1 MSARLQREGLRELS
15 QPWGFTLDDT
25 EAEQL
30 GAVADDLLT
39 LLDDLD
45 GDQPPAD
52 APLDAVRE
60 AGERPPAAEDPLNA
74 IVRRCRVRAAE
85 PGSALAGMR
94 LALKDSMAVAGIPLT
109 LGSAVMD
116 GFVPDADAVVVERVL
131 RAGAEIVAITNMDD
145 FAFSGGGD
153 SSAYGFTRNPFDRSR
168 TAAGSSGGS
177 AAALYYDGVDAAL
190 GTDQGG
196 SIRAPAAWCGVL
208 GHKPTHA
215 LVPYTGIAGIDA
227 TFDHVG
233 PMTRTVEDAA
243 RLLDVIAGADPSDPR
258 QAGGVA
264 AEDYGRAVAD
274 APADLAGLR
283 VGLVAEALGDAVG
296 AEPAVVEAMQGV
308 AARLRELGAEVRDVS
323 LPEHATAGAVAF
335 AGFIEGMT
343 ALLGGGGNGYHW
355 RGRYSPGFADA
366 LALALRERAD
376 RLSPQIKVTL
386 VVGEHLRRTRRGAV
400 YARAQ
405 NARPALVAA
414 HDRLLADVDL
424 LLMPTTPGLPHVH
437 DPDMPLHDRLMRG
450 WGLLANT
457 SPTDM
462 TGHPALSM
470 PAAEADGLPVGAM
483 LVGRHFDDARILAV
497 ARTYERA
504 FGWSPSTAPSL

>member
-1 MSARLQREGLRELS
+1 
-15 QPWGFTLDDT
+15 
-25 EAEQL
+25 
-30 GAVADDLLT
+30 
-39 LLDDLD
+39 
-45 GDQPPAD
+45 
-52 APLDAVRE
+52 
-60 AGERPPAAEDPLNA
+60 
-74 IVRRCRVRAAE
+74 
-85 PGSALAGMR
+85 MR
-94 LALKDSMAVAGIPLT
+94 IALKDSMAIAGIPLT

-116 GFVPDADAVVVERVL
+116 GFVPEADAVVVERVL
-131 RAGAEIVAITNMDD
+131 AAGAEIVAITNMDD

-153 SSAYGFTRNPFDRSR
+153 SSAYGPTRNPFDRSR

-177 AAALYYDGVDAAL
+177 AAALYYEGIDAAL

-233 PMTRTVEDAA
+233 PMTRSVEDAA
-243 RLLDVIAGADPSDPR
+243 RPAR
-258 QAGGVA
+258 RHRGGGPVGPA
-264 AEDYGRAVAD
+264 PGRRGGGEDYGRAVAE
-274 APADLAGLR
+274 APDDLAGLR
-283 VGLVAEALGDAVG
+283 IGLVAEGT
-296 AEPAVVEAMQGV
+296 
-308 AARLRELGAEVRDVS
+308 ARRSARARGRRGHARASPRGCASSGAEVRDVS

-355 RGRYSPGFADA
+355 RGRYAPGFADA

-386 VVGEHLRRTRRGAV
+386 IVGEHLRRTRRGAV

-414 HDRLLADVDL
+414 HDRALAEVDL
-424 LLMPTTPGLPHVH
+424 LLMPTTPRAAARPRPRHAAARPPHA
-437 DPDMPLHDRLMRG
+437 RLG
-450 WGLLANT
+450 
-457 SPTDM
+457 
-462 TGHPALSM
+462 PA
-470 PAAEADGLPVGAM
+470 
-483 LVGRHFDDARILAV
+483 RQHV
-497 ARTYERA
+497 ARPT
-504 FGWSPSTAPSL
+504 